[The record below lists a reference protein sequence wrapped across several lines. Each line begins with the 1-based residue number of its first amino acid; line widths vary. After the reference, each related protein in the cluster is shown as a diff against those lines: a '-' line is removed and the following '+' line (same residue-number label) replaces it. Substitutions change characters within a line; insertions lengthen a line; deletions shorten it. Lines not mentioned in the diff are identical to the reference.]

1 MNEIPEN
8 IAINEGVVE
17 EEEGLNGED
26 LMVDGEDDEGNAKKD
41 DIDIDDLWKSV
52 KNISNLVINYLW

>member
-41 DIDIDDLWKSV
+41 DIDIDDL
-52 KNISNLVINYLW
+52 